1 MTEEGGD
8 RTLDM
13 KGVIEYVARELVEK
27 PEAVE
32 VKEIKGV
39 KSVIYELTCD
49 PADMGRIIGKDG
61 RIIKSLRTLIKAM
74 AARHG
79 GETVELEVID

>member
-1 MTEEGGD
+1 MNTKE
-8 RTLDM
+8 L
-13 KGVIEYVARELVEK
+13 IEYVAKELVEK
-27 PEAVE
+27 AEAVE

-49 PADMGRIIGKDG
+49 PSDMGRVIGKDG
-61 RIIKSLRTLIKAM
+61 RIIKALRTLVKAI
-74 AARHG
+74 ASRRG

>member
-1 MTEEGGD
+1 MT
-8 RTLDM
+8 M
-13 KGVIEYVARELVEK
+13 KELIEYVARELVEK
-27 PEAVE
+27 GDAVT

-39 KSVIYELTCD
+39 KSVIFELACD
-49 PADMGRIIGKDG
+49 PGDMGRIIGKDG
-61 RIIKSLRTLIKAM
+61 RIIKSLRTLVKAM